1 MRWSK
6 RRRSLSQCTQTAFR
20 FPSFMGPTVGGERG
34 GACWRTI
41 CSNGSRRSCN
51 PSGSPC
57 GYEGRSLLWTGA
69 VCWTHL
75 RLAPCATSIPSSRAS
90 NRPALSDPACGTLR
104 FWSTRRS
111 WPVRGTATSATS
123 RGRRL
128 IRCGAPR
135 AGMARQDGNATG
147 SSGRCISPI
156 QTRLCGPSGIDT
168 WQKLRSNHPTP
179 SRGRSGGSRSPS
191 PAPRTSPHRNAS
203 AGRVC
208 RGPFAPSERRGQ
220 PARTSATASTPLG
233 TPGCSLSPPH
243 APDASRPYR
252 LHLPGR

>member
-1 MRWSK
+1 MPT
-6 RRRSLSQCTQTAFR
+6 RRSCLMRRPRLFA
-20 FPSFMGPTVGGERG
+20 RG
-34 GACWRTI
+34 GLGPGSRGSPRHAEFSRCTI

-135 AGMARQDGNATG
+135 VGMARQDGNATG
-147 SSGRCISPI
+147 SSGHCISPI
-156 QTRLCGPSGIDT
+156 QSRLCGPSGIDT

-179 SRGRSGGSRSPS
+179 SRGRSGRSRSPS

-203 AGRVC
+203 AERVC
-208 RGPFAPSERRGQ
+208 RGPRAPSERRGQ
-220 PARTSATASTPLG
+220 PARTS
-233 TPGCSLSPPH
+233 PPPPRRWVLRAAH
-243 APDASRPYR
+243 YLRRTLRNASRPYR